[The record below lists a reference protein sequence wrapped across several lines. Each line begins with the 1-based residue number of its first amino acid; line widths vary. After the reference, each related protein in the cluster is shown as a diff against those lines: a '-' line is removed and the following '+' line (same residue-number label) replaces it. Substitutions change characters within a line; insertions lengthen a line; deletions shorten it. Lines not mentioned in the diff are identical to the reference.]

1 MTYIQKQLN
10 KEIFNAVFKDLKGY
24 EGLYKIS
31 RNGELWSN
39 CYAKVMKPTIDE
51 LGYAKIILADN
62 NHTYKKCSIHRL
74 LAIQLIPNPDEKPH
88 IDHIDRNPRNNSFS
102 NLRWATIKENMNNKG
117 NNLALLTPAEME
129 QHKEKERKYQREFA
143 EKQRRAAGVPIKSEM
158 TISKQPDYGKEQQRK
173 WIANQT
179 EEKKEDLLERKRER
193 YYETG
198 QEYQREY
205 VSRPEVHQKR
215 MEDQN
220 KKRNEMTDEQREEVN
235 AKAKEYYEKNKEAN
249 RIKAKAYQA
258 KKRAEMTEE
267 QKEEARAKRRK

>member
-10 KEIFNAVFKDLKGY
+10 QEIFNAVFEDLKGY

-31 RNGELWSN
+31 RNGELWGKCHSKIMTPHMN
-39 CYAKVMKPTIDE
+39 E
-51 LGYAKIILADN
+51 LGYTKILLTDSNRIRK
-62 NHTYKKCSIHRL
+62 HQSIHRL
-74 LAIQLIPNPDEKPH
+74 LAIQFIPNPDDKPH
-88 IDHIDRNPRNNSFS
+88 TDHIDRNPRNNSLS
-102 NLRWATIKENMNNKG
+102 NLRWATHTENMNNKG
-117 NNLALLTPAEME
+117 NNIALLTPAEME
-129 QHKEKERKYQREFA
+129 QRKIDLTTYHREFA
-143 EKQRRAAGVPIKSEM
+143 EKQRRAAGVPIRSEM

-220 KKRNEMTDEQREEVN
+220 KKRNEMTDEQRKEVN

-267 QKEEARAKRRK
+267 QKEEARAKHRK